1 MNAAATFSEAQARAA
16 SPGSRIL
23 TEWKAQRDSARGLR
37 NDVTDSKLVI
47 GGDNAAMLQ
56 LFGSNVA
63 AAGVSVTPESSMRVS
78 AVFACVQRIA
88 GAIAAMPLRQYE
100 RMPGGKR
107 RPVPDMPLSYLLN
120 EQPTSRYT
128 AASHWEGVSS
138 AQLLRGDGFTYVAR
152 NRMGEIKEFIPL
164 PWSAVVP
171 NRKQTADSD
180 RLQYSIQDGLRTWG
194 ADQDDMLHFPG
205 FGFNGL
211 RSMSVIQWAARNAA
225 GNAMAMDEYSGKFF
239 AGGAHPSIVLQT
251 DKVMSDTL
259 INSTRDSFAQRYS
272 GVSNAHKL
280 PLILTEGLKAE
291 HLSVTAEDSQLLDA
305 RRFQVVDI
313 ARAFGVPPHMIGE
326 TSASTSWGSGIEA
339 MSRGFVT
346 YTLNAHLVRIEQ
358 ELNRKLFR
366 SAQYFVEFDRSALLQ
381 GDSQGQ
387 AKYNR
392 AALGG
397 PGAGPG
403 WMTVDQVRE
412 QSNLE
417 PMGGRAAEIYFPP
430 EKPSKAD
437 GTDSTDEDKPES
449 EQS

>member
-1 MNAAATFSEAQARAA
+1 MNAAATFSEARARAA

-23 TEWKAQRDSARGLR
+23 TEWKAQRDSTRGLR

-100 RMPGGKR
+100 RLPGGKR

-138 AQLLRGDGFTYVAR
+138 AQLLRGDGFTYIAR
-152 NRMGEIKEFIPL
+152 NRMGDIKEFIPL
-164 PWSAVVP
+164 PWPAVVP

-205 FGFNGL
+205 FGFSGL

-225 GNAMAMDEYSGKFF
+225 GNAMAMDEYSGKYF

-251 DKVMSDTL
+251 DKNMSATL
-259 INSTRDSFAQRYS
+259 IESTRETFSQKYS
-272 GVSNAHKL
+272 GVDNAHRL

-291 HLSVTAEDSQLLDA
+291 PLSLSAEDSQLLEA

-366 SAQYFVEFDRSALLQ
+366 SAQFFVEFDRSALLQ

-430 EKPSKAD
+430 EKPTKAD
-437 GTDSTDEDKPES
+437 GTDPTEDDKPES